1 MTGVPRRV
9 RVVEAFPEIV
19 EYLDREQQELAR
31 RQLVAELIVAKTGSW
46 MPQVRTD
53 VPGHLG
59 LLVLDGLLSRDV
71 ILEKPLATELVGQG
85 DLLRPSDRDGEDAPV
100 PFGVSWTVLEPARL
114 AVLDPTFARALGQ
127 WPSAMAAVLRG
138 ASNRAHSLAITLAVS
153 NLRRVDVRLLML
165 LWYLADRWG
174 RVTPEGVIVPAP
186 SHPRDAGPPGGRAAP
201 LGDDRHPPARGGGPP
216 ATHARPPVAAVRRSA
231 REDGPGGGGRLGR
244 PLSNPPAPNLY
255 AKLAVNDRGA
265 AVAEAM
271 RRGLIT

>member
-19 EYLDREQQELAR
+19 EFLDPEQQEIAR
-31 RQLVAELIVAKTGSW
+31 RQLVADLIVATTGNW
-46 MPQVRTD
+46 MPQVATD

-100 PFGVSWTVLEPARL
+100 PFGVSGTVLEPARL

-174 RVTPEGVIVPAP
+174 RVTPDGVIVPLRLTHETLARLVGAQRPSVTTAIRQLEEEGHLRRTPDRLWLLCGAP
-186 SHPRDAGPPGGRAAP
+186 PERM
-201 LGDDRHPPARGGGPP
+201 
-216 ATHARPPVAAVRRSA
+216 A
-231 REDGPGGGGRLGR
+231 RE
-244 PLSNPPAPNLY
+244 
-255 AKLAVNDRGA
+255 A
-265 AVAEAM
+265 AAASV
-271 RRGLIT
+271 GH

>member
-1 MTGVPRRV
+1 MNGAPRRV

-19 EYLDREQQELAR
+19 EYLDPEQQELAR
-31 RQLVAELIVAKTGSW
+31 RQLIADLIVAKTGSW
-46 MPQVRTD
+46 MPRGPTD

-71 ILEKPLATELVGQG
+71 ILDKPLATELVGQG

-100 PFGVSWTVLEPARL
+100 PFGVSW

-165 LWYLADRWG
+165 LWYLAERWG
-174 RVTPEGVIVPAP
+174 RVTPDGVIGPLRLTHETLARLVGAQRP
-186 SHPRDAGPPGGRAAP
+186 SVTTAIRQ
-201 LGDDRHPPARGGGPP
+201 L
-216 ATHARPPVAAVRRSA
+216 
-231 REDGPGGGGRLGR
+231 EEEGR
-244 PLSNPPAPNLY
+244 PRRTPDRLWLLCGAPPERIAQEP
-255 AKLAVNDRGA
+255 A
-265 AVAEAM
+265 AASL
-271 RRGLIT
+271 GH